1 MGSATAI
8 ANFPTNKEKSKR
20 LITLE
25 TFHHLYDNRADD
37 YKYEWCNGIV
47 EKTPRTMNRSQL
59 FIVQNLSRLFLQTV
73 AFKNRGEL
81 EREVKMFLPKANRSR
96 VADLAYLTATQVR
109 ETDDIRPGISEF
121 VIEII
126 SKNDKAEDVQE
137 KRDEYF
143 ADGVKVVWQIY
154 PRLKLVE
161 VHTSPNDVKICRG
174 TAICSAAPVLLDFN
188 IASQDLFK

>member
-1 MGSATAI
+1 MGAATAI
-8 ANFPTNKEKSKR
+8 ADFPINKEKSKR

-25 TFHHLYDNRADD
+25 TFHQLYDNRADD

-59 FIVQNLSRLFLQTV
+59 FIVQNLSRLFLQTT

-81 EREVKMFLPKANRSR
+81 EREVKIFLPKANRSR
-96 VADLAYLTATQVR
+96 VADLAYLTAAQVR

-154 PRLKLVE
+154 PKRKLVE
-161 VHTSPNDVKICRG
+161 VYTSPNDVQICRG
-174 TAICSAAPVLLDFN
+174 ATICSAAPLLLDFN

>member
-1 MGSATAI
+1 MSAATAI
-8 ANFPTNKEKSKR
+8 ADFPINKEKSKR
-20 LITLE
+20 LITRE
-25 TFHHLYDNRADD
+25 TFHQLYDNRADD
-37 YKYEWCNGIV
+37 YKYEWCNGVV
-47 EKTPRTMNRSQL
+47 EKTRRTLQRSQL
-59 FIVQNLSRLFLQTV
+59 FIVQNLSRLFLQTD

-154 PRLKLVE
+154 PKRKLVE
-161 VHTSPNDVKICRG
+161 VYTSPNDVKICRG
-174 TAICSAAPVLLDFN
+174 AIICSAAPVLLDFN

>member
-25 TFHHLYDNRADD
+25 TFHQLYDNRADD

-96 VADLAYLTATQVR
+96 VADLAYLTAAQVR

-154 PRLKLVE
+154 PKRKLVE
-161 VHTSPNDVKICRG
+161 VYTSPNDVMICRG
-174 TAICSAAPVLLDFN
+174 ATICSAAPVLLDFS

>member
-8 ANFPTNKEKSKR
+8 ANFPVNKEKSKR

-25 TFHHLYDNRADD
+25 TFHQLYDNRADD

-59 FIVQNLSRLFLQTV
+59 FIVQNLSRLFLQTA

-96 VADLAYLTATQVR
+96 VADLAYLTAAQVR

-126 SKNDKAEDVQE
+126 SKNDKAEEVQE

-154 PRLKLVE
+154 PKRKLVE
-161 VHTSPNDVKICRG
+161 VYTSPNDVAICRG
-174 TAICSAAPVLLDFN
+174 AAICSAAPVLLDFN

>member
-1 MGSATAI
+1 MGAATAI
-8 ANFPTNKEKSKR
+8 ANFPINKEKSKR

-25 TFHHLYDNRADD
+25 TFHQLYDNRADD

-59 FIVQNLSRLFLQTV
+59 FIVQNLSRLFMQTT
-73 AFKNRGEL
+73 AFQNRGEL

-154 PRLKLVE
+154 PKRKLVE
-161 VHTSPNDVKICRG
+161 VYTSPNDVKICRG
-174 TAICSAAPVLLDFN
+174 AIICSAAPVLLDFN

>member
-1 MGSATAI
+1 MSAASTVHFADI
-8 ANFPTNKEKSKR
+8 KEKSKR

-25 TFHHLYDNRADD
+25 TFHRLYDNRKDD

-47 EKTPRTMNRSQL
+47 EKTPRINRSQL
-59 FIVQNLSRLFLQTV
+59 FIVQNLSRLFLQTA

-81 EREVKMFLPKANRSR
+81 EREIKMFLPKANRSC
-96 VADLAYLTATQVR
+96 VADLAYLTPAQIR

-126 SKNDKAEDVQE
+126 SKNDKAHDIQE
-137 KRDEYF
+137 KLEEYF
-143 ADGVKVVWQIY
+143 ADGIKVVWQIY
-154 PRLKLVE
+154 PKLKLVE
-161 VHTSPNDVKICRG
+161 VYTSPDDVKICRG

-188 IASQDLFK
+188 MAAEDLFR

>member
-1 MGSATAI
+1 MSAAAI
-8 ANFPTNKEKSKR
+8 AEFKNTKEKTKR

-25 TFHHLYDNRADD
+25 SFHNLYDNREDD

-59 FIVQNLSRLFLQTV
+59 LIVHNLSRLFLQTL
-73 AFKNRGEL
+73 AFKNQGEL

-96 VADLAYLTATQVR
+96 VADLAYLTPTQIR

-126 SKNDKAEDVQE
+126 SKNDKAHDIQE
-137 KRDEYF
+137 KLDEYF
-143 ADGVKVVWQIY
+143 ADGIKVVWHIY
-154 PRLKLVE
+154 PKLKLVE
-161 VHTSPNDVKICRG
+161 VHTSPDTVRICRG
-174 TAICSAAPVLLDFN
+174 TAICSAAPVLPDFN
-188 IASQDLFK
+188 IEAQDLFK